1 MSDMNCSDVDIL
13 KQVLIN
19 LLSVKDIPYLSHA
32 TFACFSVTFLA
43 STYSQYDQVLNEF
56 DTLRIADNGC
66 EALYS
71 LLCLLFL
78 SHNQR
83 YRILNMIRCHT
94 VKADENF
101 DLLVLK
107 GNPRQNVLLLVQLE
121 DFLLDLID
129 LV

>member
-1 MSDMNCSDVDIL
+1 MGDMNCSDVHIL

-19 LLSVKDIPYLSHA
+19 LLGVKDIPYLSHA
-32 TFACFSVTFLA
+32 TFARFSVTLLA

-56 DTLRIADNGC
+56 DTLRISNNGC
-66 EALYS
+66 KALNS
-71 LLCLLFL
+71 LLGLLFL
-78 SHNQR
+78 AHYKR

-101 DLLVLK
+101 DLLVLE
-107 GNPRQNVLLLVQLE
+107 GDPRQNVLLLVQLE
-121 DFLLDLID
+121 DLLLDLIN